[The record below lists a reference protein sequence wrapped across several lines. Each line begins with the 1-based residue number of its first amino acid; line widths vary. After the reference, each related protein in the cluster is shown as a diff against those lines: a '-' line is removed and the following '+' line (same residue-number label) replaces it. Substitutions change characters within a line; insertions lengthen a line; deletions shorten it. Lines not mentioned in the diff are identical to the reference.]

1 MEKDITLEV
10 VVVEEDIT
18 LEVVK
23 VGEGTTM
30 EVEEAPGL
38 VVMAQTKAEV
48 VITLGAILAMV
59 KIIPLEEVKTMSKDI
74 TLEVR
79 VAGVATTLE
88 GEATVIVHGEGR
100 DREDR
105 GPTLEEE
112 AAEATTPEVPWTVP
126 QCP

>member
-23 VGEGTTM
+23 VVEGTTL
-30 EVEEAPGL
+30 EVEEA
-38 VVMAQTKAEV
+38 